1 MNNKYE
7 SAHIGI
13 DFIGAESTTVSLP
26 TSQNL
31 LSSHK
36 QFGVHIQDLH
46 LSLRGRGCSQED
58 PAIGVRQALQ
68 DTQELGGAA
77 LKHVRQ
83 QLLGGSAG
91 PGQLKQNSQD

>member
-1 MNNKYE
+1 MNYRYE

-13 DFIGAESTTVSLP
+13 VFIGAESTTVSLP

-36 QFGVHIQDLH
+36 QFRVHIQDLY
-46 LSLRGRGCSQED
+46 LSLGGWGCSQED
-58 PAIGVRQALQ
+58 PAVGVRQALQ
-68 DTQELGGAA
+68 DTQELGRAA
-77 LKHVRQ
+77 LKHVCQ

-91 PGQLKQNSQD
+91 PGQL